1 MNNSGIP
8 NLKRRGEKSKG
19 MVYSEMEARF
29 WKGTENQP
37 LRPPTKNATK
47 GKLPRESIMKT

>member
-8 NLKRRGEKSKG
+8 NLKRWGEKSKG